1 MSSGKE
7 GGGRPCTPQIH
18 FPIIPQNQ
26 YTHLRFLFLLLL
38 LCTSSSLL
46 LLSLLLLS
54 VLSSSSESEL
64 GLLSFFLF
72 LLTGMNRELISCFL
86 IVKLKLIH

>member
-1 MSSGKE
+1 MY
-7 GGGRPCTPQIH
+7 PQIH
-18 FPIIPQNQ
+18 FPIIPLNQ
-26 YTHLRFLFLLLL
+26 YTHLCFLFLLLL

-46 LLSLLLLS
+46 LLLSLLLS

-72 LLTGMNRELISCFL
+72 LLTGMN
-86 IVKLKLIH
+86 